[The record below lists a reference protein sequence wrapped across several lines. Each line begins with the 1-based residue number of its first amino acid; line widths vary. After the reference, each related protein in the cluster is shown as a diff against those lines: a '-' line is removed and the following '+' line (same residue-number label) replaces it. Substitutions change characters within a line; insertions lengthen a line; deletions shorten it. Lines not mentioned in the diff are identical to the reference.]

1 MKTLRLHHDDTVEIV
16 LDGAVGDTV
25 PVGHKI
31 AIAAMAA
38 GAAVVKFGQPIGLAT
53 QNIAAG
59 DHVHS
64 HNCAYHDDLE
74 HMPFAGEDA
83 PLAMPTRTTFQGYR
97 RTNGQVGTRNFI
109 GIISTVNCS
118 ATVCAAIAKTAN
130 ETLLAD
136 YPGVDG
142 FVPVVHELGCGMSG
156 TGTEAFEV
164 LQRTIAGYRA
174 HPNFAATLTV
184 GLGCEVNQITA
195 YDKNAAHLAA
205 FMTIQSVGG
214 TRQAITAGLEHC
226 ARLAQEANDIRR
238 ETASVAHL
246 TLGMQCGG
254 SDAFSALSANPALGI
269 ASDLLVAA
277 GGTSFLSETPEIFG
291 AEHLLLARSDETSA
305 LKLRA
310 RLAWWRDYAETNG
323 ASLDNNPSPG
333 NKAGGITTILE
344 KSLGA
349 VAKGGQAAV
358 SDVLEYAQQP
368 QGRGLIFMDTPGY
381 DPVSATGQIAG
392 GATIVAFT
400 TGRGSCFGSKP
411 APTIKLSST
420 SKLFNAM
427 PEDMDV
433 DCGVVI
439 SGDTSLADL
448 GTQIYDTILDVASG
462 QPSKSELNG
471 LGDLEFAPWRLGAVL

>member
-1 MKTLRLHHDDTVEIV
+1 MKTLRLHHDDTVAVVIN
-16 LDGAVGDTV
+16 GAVADAA

-31 AIAAMAA
+31 ATAPMAK

-53 QNIAAG
+53 VDIAVG
-59 DHVHS
+59 EHVHS
-64 HNCAYHDDLE
+64 HNCAYRDDLE
-74 HMPFAGEDA
+74 HMPFGGERA
-83 PLAMPTRTTFQGYR
+83 LPAMPARTTFQGYKR
-97 RTNGQVGTRNFI
+97 PNGQVGTRNFI

-118 ATVCAAIAKTAN
+118 ATVCAAIAKAAN
-130 ETLLAD
+130 GTLLPQ

-142 FVPVVHELGCGMSG
+142 FVPIVHELGCGMSG
-156 TGTEAFEV
+156 TGSEAFEV

-174 HPNFAATLTV
+174 HPNFAATLTI
-184 GLGCEVNQITA
+184 GLGCEVNQITT
-195 YDKNAAHLAA
+195 YDADAARLTG
-205 FMTIQSVGG
+205 FMTIQSAGG
-214 TRQAITAGLEHC
+214 TRQAIAAGLEHC
-226 ARLAQEANDIRR
+226 AHLAHEANKIRR

-291 AEHLLLARSDETSA
+291 AEHLLLARSDEASA

-310 RLAWWRDYAETNG
+310 RLAWWRDYAEVNG

-358 SDVLEYAQQP
+358 SDVLEYGQRP

-411 APTIKLSST
+411 APTVKLSST
-420 SKLFNAM
+420 SKLFDDM

-433 DCGVVI
+433 DCGGVI
-439 SGDTSLADL
+439 SGSQSLEAL
-448 GTQIYDTILDVASG
+448 GSHIYDMLLDVASG